1 MDTVSNIFCKVVVH
15 EAVSTEADSATSIN
29 TPRRQISS
37 SILLQFFKWFALFVT
52 GTWQSSE
59 NYGMVP

>member
-1 MDTVSNIFCKVVVH
+1 MGTVSNIFCKVVVH

-37 SILLQFFKWFALFVT
+37 CVLLEFFKWFALFVT
-52 GTWQSSE
+52 GT
-59 NYGMVP
+59 